1 MPKKRVIVTKSACKT
16 NKHQPKKKKQHL
28 QNDHA
33 LYRVIC

>member
-16 NKHQPKKKKQHL
+16 NINPRKKNQHL